1 MKCGVLTLVGE
12 ILHIKVT
19 AIIIVDFRCLKADGQ
34 NTDGT
39 IRFKLWTDPDLLPL
53 ENRTASVR
61 LSNGTDLYEG
71 RLEVLIDDEWGT
83 VCNEVRVIMEL
94 CMRICGLCLHVCGCI
109 SCVFF

>member
-1 MKCGVLTLVGE
+1 MQYCT
-12 ILHIKVT
+12 IKVT

-34 NTDGT
+34 NTEGT
-39 IRFKLWTDPDLLPL
+39 IHFKLWTDPDLLPL

-83 VCNEVRVIMEL
+83 VCNEVRVIMGL
-94 CMRICGLCLHVCGCI
+94 CMRICGLCLHVCVRI
-109 SCVFF
+109 SCVFV